1 MQRKLNKKQIV
12 PKVVAGG
19 QAIPLGNNYFY
30 MSGRKHEQGGIDI
43 GENPKTGLEVED
55 GEVIKTSAHD
65 LKVFSSVP
73 FLAGHSPAELILKGN
88 DSNKVFKAQEDFK
101 KQNKL
106 NNDGTKKAKYGLNIR
121 KKYITGGDNQF
132 SNISYFNNTELEKIL
147 SLNKTPSILK
157 EIEIPNK
164 PYTEYEL
171 QYANNAQKKI
181 NDVTIDYRN
190 YLYNNLKAQKENN
203 VNTPYY
209 ILDNTIYDFSGRN
222 NLIDRVNE
230 NAIPLTLENI
240 KEFLPKFD
248 YITGSKEDLG
258 RKVFNSN
265 KKLRDRIEQLSSLYG
280 INPNVFFERLSH
292 EGFVDNIIKEYNEYT
307 TSDNQKTFF
316 EKDFLN
322 TDKYSPFHHFGLDDT
337 GDLILKNKIKL
348 LETPPEWYTAEAINE
363 KNRKVITIADGLNVN
378 DILNFKAAHIK
389 YIQDEIKRKYP
400 NLSDEETQAYINAA
414 YNRGLWSDKLKNK
427 EFIMKQYAVPKY
439 KNGGKITNKN
449 KAALGDW
456 LDIGASVVDILGNI
470 GSYASNMAYLKQQK
484 KYINQLK
491 GPEQPVPLRGV
502 KLKTNI
508 NIAPQLDAIRE
519 SVARYEKDV
528 DNNTSSSQVGLAR
541 KQKNRIDAT
550 LQKNQL
556 YSQKENLETE
566 LINKNKLNAQQVS
579 SFNTQRYNQYLREK
593 NNVENQKLLALANL
607 SDKKSEALSGMLEGF
622 SDSISG
628 IARGINQR
636 GVERL
641 NLKYL
646 ASKDA
651 NGDKILKDLKSPG
664 DEWIE
669 NYKAKQKTKKAN
681 RQANRQDKKRQ
692 KLYNETIARIEKEIF
707 GEFGL

>member
-55 GEVIKTSAHD
+55 GEVIKTSTHD

-88 DSNKVFKAQEDFK
+88 DSNKVFKAQENFK
-101 KQNKL
+101 KRNKL

-132 SNISYFNNTELEKIL
+132 PNISYFNNTELEKIL
-147 SLNKTPSILK
+147 SPNKTPSILK

-190 YLYNNLKAQKENN
+190 YLYNALNKQKENKR
-203 VNTPYY
+203 NTTFYV
-209 ILDNTIYDFSGRN
+209 LDDTIYDFSGRN

-258 RKVFNSN
+258 RKLFNSN
-265 KKLRDRIEQLSSLYG
+265 KKIKDRVEQLSSLYG

-337 GDLILKNKIKL
+337 GALILKGKIKL
-348 LETPPEWYTAEAINE
+348 LETPPEWYTAKAINE
-363 KNRKVITIADGLNVN
+363 KNREVITIADGLNVN

-414 YNRGLWSDKLKNK
+414 YNRGLYSDKLKNK
-427 EFIMKQYAVPKY
+427 NFIMKQYAVPKY

-456 LDIGASVVDILGNI
+456 LDIGAGVVDILGNI

-566 LINKNKLNAQQVS
+566 LINKDKLNAQQVS
-579 SFNTQRYNQYLREK
+579 SFNTQQYNQYLREK

-607 SDKKSEALSGMLEGF
+607 SDKKSEALTGMLEGF

-636 GVERL
+636 DAERL

-646 ASKDA
+646 AAKDA

-664 DEWIE
+664 DKWLED
-669 NYKAKQKTKKAN
+669 YKAKQKTKKAN
-681 RQANRQDKKRQ
+681 RKANKQDKKRQ
-692 KLYNETIARIEKEIF
+692 KLYDEAIARIEKEIF